1 MLAWAAHHDPHF
13 APPQASPTD
22 SSSRLSQLT
31 VLATTDLLQGANLT
45 VVVLVV
51 LISGTPHVNVGFSA

>member
-1 MLAWAAHHDPHF
+1 MLAWAVRHEPHF
-13 APPQASPTD
+13 ALPQASPTE
-22 SSSRLSQLT
+22 SLSRFSQLT
-31 VLATTDLLQGANLT
+31 VLVTTDLLQGASLT